1 MELTK
6 AFGGNKFFLSTISFK
21 CHCASPPPPPDLI
34 VEAKRIDF
42 QYTTSEIFVPL
53 SDCIFI
59 SIHIKENDFTIIII
73 IIEKFNIFFM
83 VLLSP

>member
-1 MELTK
+1 ML
-6 AFGGNKFFLSTISFK
+6 
-21 CHCASPPPPPDLI
+21 PPPPPDLI